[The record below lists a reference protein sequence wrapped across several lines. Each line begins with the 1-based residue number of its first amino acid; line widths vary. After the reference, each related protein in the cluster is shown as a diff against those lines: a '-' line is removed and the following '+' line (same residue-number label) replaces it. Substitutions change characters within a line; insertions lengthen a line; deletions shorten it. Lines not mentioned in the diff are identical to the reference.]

1 MDSVTDEE
9 MINEIQ
15 DISEQLIERGYTE
28 NEINRA
34 FAWLFENIPES
45 NQFEGKNQDQLSSNF
60 NGRNWLSLIKS
71 NPQCGGFDLLYQFRE
86 LEIVGEE
93 EIEEILNQCLLKG
106 KAGISISE
114 IKAIV
119 DSLVM
124 DLRGDVSSSF
134 FIMNRK
140 KYGH

>member
-1 MDSVTDEE
+1 
-9 MINEIQ
+9 
-15 DISEQLIERGYTE
+15 
-28 NEINRA
+28 
-34 FAWLFENIPES
+34 
-45 NQFEGKNQDQLSSNF
+45 
-60 NGRNWLSLIKS
+60 
-71 NPQCGGFDLLYQFRE
+71 YQFRE